1 MLDSVQS
8 TTASASTPFNIQCNH
23 DEDEGDEKIKKQRDH
38 GVFKQLPRY
47 AKVPRVDFTFSSLV
61 LTLNSYS
68 F

>member
-23 DEDEGDEKIKKQRDH
+23 DEEEGIEKIKKQRDY